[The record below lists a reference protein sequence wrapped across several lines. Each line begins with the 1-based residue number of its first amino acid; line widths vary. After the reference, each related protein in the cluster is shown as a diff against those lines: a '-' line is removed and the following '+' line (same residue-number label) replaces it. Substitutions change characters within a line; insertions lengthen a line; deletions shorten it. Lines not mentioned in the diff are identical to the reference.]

1 MNSYETI
8 IAIVVLILIGYICRR
23 LEFLR
28 PEDAKTLN
36 KIVVYIAIPS
46 LIFLAMS
53 RADLSGIATLGTIT
67 LICLMVGLVCGVI
80 AYIFAHLMNYSKK
93 TKWTLVTTSAMLNS
107 GFMGYPVVLGVFGG
121 AGMVSAVFYDI
132 GSVIIFIS
140 FGLLLILAYG
150 GKFQDILRESVF
162 FPSIIAITLGIL
174 ANLLNI
180 PLGNI
185 VPNILDYLSGAAI
198 PLIML
203 SLGLSLEF
211 KEVKE
216 RFNLASFVTV
226 IRLVISPLIAIALA
240 TILGLSGL
248 NYSVAVVQA
257 GMPSGM
263 LTMVLAIAYNLDV
276 KVTAACVFLSTALS
290 MVSLTGLILFI

>member
-53 RADLSGIATLGTIT
+53 RADLSGIMILGTIT
-67 LICLMVGLVCGVI
+67 FICLMVGLVCGVI

-226 IRLVISPLIAIALA
+226 IRLVISPLIAIVLA

-290 MVSLTGLILFI
+290 MVSLTVLILLL

>member
-53 RADLSGIATLGTIT
+53 RADLSGIMTLGTIT

-226 IRLVISPLIAIALA
+226 IRLVISPLIAIVLA

-290 MVSLTGLILFI
+290 MVSLTVLILLL

>member
-226 IRLVISPLIAIALA
+226 IRLVISPLIAKIGRAH
-240 TILGLSGL
+240 
-248 NYSVAVVQA
+248 V
-257 GMPSGM
+257 
-263 LTMVLAIAYNLDV
+263 
-276 KVTAACVFLSTALS
+276 
-290 MVSLTGLILFI
+290 

>member
-174 ANLLNI
+174 ANLLNM

-290 MVSLTGLILFI
+290 MVSLTVLILLL